1 MSTLAKELKV
11 KISADAN
18 GLKGALNNISKEISK
33 VSKDFEGLKK
43 VGEGISSVGKKLTV
57 GLSLPIAGI
66 GAVSG
71 KTAMDF
77 EAGMNKVSAISG
89 ATGKDLE
96 KLENLAKEMGRT
108 TKFTSLESAEALSY
122 MGMAGWKT
130 QDMLN
135 GLPGIL
141 SLASAGGTDL
151 ALTSDIVTDGLT
163 AMGLTAKDTDKFVDI
178 MASTVSNANTSIELM
193 GETLAYVGP
202 VAGSLGIE
210 MDDLSVAIGL
220 MGNAGL
226 KGSQAGT
233 SLRAGLTNLVKP
245 TKEMKNAMEK
255 YGVELVKNADGSVD
269 LMGTMQN
276 LRNVLGELDQTTQAQ
291 ALATIFGKEAMSGWA
306 SIVNASES
314 DFNKLTEAIAN
325 SEGSA
330 KSMADTMMGGA
341 KGALTEMKSA
351 LEGVAITIGERLT
364 PFIEKLADGVSKL
377 CTWFQSLSPAT
388 QTFLMVVAGLIA
400 LLGPLLLLIGST
412 VSLFANLSIVA
423 GALGVSVG
431 ALVGAFASVVGI
443 VAGVVGAIAGFIAIV
458 VNAYKTNETFRKNVD
473 TVFNNIKSI
482 ISNVMSAIGSII
494 STTMSLISVIWNNG
508 LKQILNLVLN
518 ILSSIL
524 STFTSKLNSISNIVK
539 TSISLITSIFR
550 GDFKSV
556 ENIVNNVLNNVVN
569 KFNSGMEKAKSAI
582 SKGINAMKNMFNI
595 TFPTPKIKLP
605 RISIS
610 GSFSLNPPSVP
621 KFGKKKCRL
630 LRRLSMKKFRNETRN
645 PKSYFKIWQLDPK
658 AKFKSLVRGNA

>member
-1 MSTLAKELKV
+1 MSTLTKELKV
-11 KISADAN
+11 KITADAN
-18 GLKGALNNISKEISK
+18 GLKGALNGISKDISK

-43 VGEGISSVGKKLTV
+43 VGEGISNIGKKLTM
-57 GLSLPIAGI
+57 GLTLPIAGI
-66 GAVSG
+66 GVASA

-96 KLENLAKEMGRT
+96 KLENLAKEMGST
-108 TKFTSLESAEALSY
+108 TKFSATESAEALTY
-122 MGMAGWKT
+122 LGMAGWKT
-130 QDMLN
+130 EDMLN

-141 SLASAGGTDL
+141 NLASAGGTDL
-151 ALTSDIVTDGLT
+151 ALTSDIVSDGLT
-163 AMGLTAKDTDKFVDI
+163 ALGMSAKDTGKFVDI
-178 MASTVSNANTSIELM
+178 MASTVSNSNTSIELM
-193 GETLAYVGP
+193 GETLKYVGP
-202 VAGSLGIE
+202 IAGSLGIE

-255 YGVELVKNADGSVD
+255 YGVELVKNADGSVN

-276 LRNVLGELDQTTQAQ
+276 LRTVLGELDETTQAQ
-291 ALATIFGKEAMSGWA
+291 ALATIFGKEAMSGWSA
-306 SIVNASES
+306 IVNATEG

-325 SEGSA
+325 SDGTA
-330 KSMADTMMGGA
+330 QSMADTMMQGA

-364 PFIEKLADGVSKL
+364 PFIEMLADGVSKL
-377 CTWFQSLSPAT
+377 CTWFQSLSPTT
-388 QTFLMVVAGLIA
+388 QTFIMIVAGLIA
-400 LLGPLLLLIGST
+400 LLGPLLILVGGAI
-412 VSLFANLSIVA
+412 SLFANLSIVA

-431 ALVGAFASVVGI
+431 ALVGAFASVIGI

-458 VNAYKTNETFRKNVD
+458 VNAYKTNETFRNNVD

-494 STTMSLISVIWNNG
+494 STAMSLISAIWNNG
-508 LKQILNLVLN
+508 LKQILNIVLN

-524 STFTSKLNSISNIVK
+524 SLFTSKLNSISNIVK

-605 RISIS
+605 HISIS

-630 LRRLSMKKFRNETRN
+630 AMRIAMKKFRNEARK
-645 PKSYFKIWQLDPK
+645 PKSYSKIWQLDPK
-658 AKFKSLVRGNA
+658 AKFKSLARGNA